1 MKQYIAIEKI
11 VFNIYESSR
20 NFEDGKQRFVI
31 KMDSI
36 SLDTEQLI
44 DLLGKLLISK
54 NFSKEYL
61 RTLITIELP
70 VYMIEQQYIQDLEFV
85 QSYYPEFLV

>member
-1 MKQYIAIEKI
+1 MKQYIAIEKV
-11 VFNIYESSR
+11 VFDIYESSR

-44 DLLGKLLISK
+44 DLLGKLLINK
-54 NFSKEYL
+54 NLSKEYL
-61 RTLITIELP
+61 RTLIAIELP
-70 VYMIEQQYIQDLEFV
+70 VYMIE
-85 QSYYPEFLV
+85 